1 MHLHMRTTIELSD
14 GLLSKVRRVMA
25 KRKTT
30 LRALVE
36 EGLRRVVEQDQ
47 GTTPFRLRD
56 ASFKGPSGFADG
68 AGPEDIPRVLREVN
82 ESRPLP

>member
-1 MHLHMRTTIELSD
+1 MRLHMRTTIELSD

-36 EGLRRVVEQDQ
+36 EGLRRVVEQDRDP
-47 GTTPFRLRD
+47 TSFRLRD

-68 AGPEDIPRVLREVN
+68 AGPEDILRVLREVN